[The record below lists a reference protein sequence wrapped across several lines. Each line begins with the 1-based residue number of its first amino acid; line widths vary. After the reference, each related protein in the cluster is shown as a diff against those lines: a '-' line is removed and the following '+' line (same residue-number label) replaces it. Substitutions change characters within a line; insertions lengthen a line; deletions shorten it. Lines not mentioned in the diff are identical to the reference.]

1 MMSEN
6 ESRHFYTKS
15 TTARME
21 KFEQDVE
28 RRLGSVGLQTVRS
41 LMCLHMK
48 DPAFVAKLMQTRPQQ
63 QVDHPVDD
71 PVDDPADDVEF
82 QEDDFLEHIKKVPR
96 RSRKG
101 NIDPPTSSR
110 LTWNQ
115 FQAVMRGTRLPNLSI
130 VEAFE
135 KYKCTGV
142 MPVLDKRSMLR
153 QQLLLGH
160 W

>member
-1 MMSEN
+1 
-6 ESRHFYTKS
+6 
-15 TTARME
+15 ME

-28 RRLGSVGLQTVRS
+28 RLLGSVGLQTVQS
-41 LMCLHMK
+41 LLCLHMK
-48 DPAFVAKLMQTRPQQ
+48 DPAFVTKLMQTRPQQ
-63 QVDHPVDD
+63 QVDDPVDD
-71 PVDDPADDVEF
+71 PVDDVEF
-82 QEDDFLEHIKKVPR
+82 QEDDFLERINKVPR

-101 NIDPPTSSR
+101 NIDPLRARTILPPTSSR

-115 FQAVMRGTRLPNLSI
+115 FQAVMRGTRLPNASI

-153 QQLLLGH
+153 QQLLLAH